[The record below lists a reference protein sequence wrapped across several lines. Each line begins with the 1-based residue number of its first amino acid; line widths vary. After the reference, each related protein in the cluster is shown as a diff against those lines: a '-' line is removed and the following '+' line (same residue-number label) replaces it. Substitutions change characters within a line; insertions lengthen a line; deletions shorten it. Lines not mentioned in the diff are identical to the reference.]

1 MQPFSVRAHPFGKI
15 ASCSR
20 RPAVLYYINRKNL
33 AQQAILPANPKP
45 ACSVLVRR
53 IVLSA
58 KEVTGSVNGVSAKAV
73 FYRKTALL
81 SVVHALVDMSCAALF
96 FSVLKGEDLWLG
108 MVLYNACAFL
118 CQLPMG
124 VVADRLNR
132 NMLFAAIGCALVA
145 LGFGLRSVPV
155 LAMVVA
161 GLGNGAFHVGGG
173 IEVLNGSDTKASPLG
188 VFVSPG
194 AIGLYFGR
202 VFSANMLS
210 LPWLL
215 PVILLL
221 SGGAI
226 LLLGKSEF
234 REGSGNIPLSF
245 DMSKNGL
252 WLLILLFLVVVLRS
266 FMGTTQAFSTGN
278 LFSGSDSWRT
288 GLVPVLCL
296 AAGKAYGGFHGDRN
310 GHIPTAILS
319 LGICAIFLFF
329 PLHPLLTLA
338 ALFLF
343 NMSMPLTLF
352 ASARILKGAKGTAFG
367 LLTAALF
374 MGIVPFFLGLSVP
387 VSNVLYGAIAAI
399 SGVMLAVG
407 LRKPV

>member
-1 MQPFSVRAHPFGKI
+1 MV
-15 ASCSR
+15 
-20 RPAVLYYINRKNL
+20 
-33 AQQAILPANPKP
+33 
-45 ACSVLVRR
+45 R
-53 IVLSA
+53 IVENPGFV
-58 KEVTGSVNGVSAKAV
+58 K
-73 FYRKTALL
+73 KTALL
-81 SVVHALVDMSCAALF
+81 SLVHAEVDLCCAALF
-96 FSVLKGEDLWLG
+96 FSVLKGSDLWLG
-108 MVLYNACAFL
+108 MVLYNAFAFL
-118 CQLPMG
+118 FQLPLG
-124 VVADRLNR
+124 VVADKLNR
-132 NMLFAAIGCALVA
+132 NMLIAATGCALVA
-145 LGFGLRSVPV
+145 LAFAFRSVPI

-161 GLGNGAFHVGGG
+161 GIGNGAFHVGGG
-173 IEVLNGSDTKASPLG
+173 IEVLNGSDTKAGPLG

-245 DMSKNGL
+245 DMPKNGL
-252 WLLILLFLVVVLRS
+252 WLQILLFLVVVLRS

-278 LFSGSDSWRT
+278 LFSGSDSWRS

-329 PLHPLLTLA
+329 PQHPLLALA

>member
-1 MQPFSVRAHPFGKI
+1 MV
-15 ASCSR
+15 
-20 RPAVLYYINRKNL
+20 
-33 AQQAILPANPKP
+33 
-45 ACSVLVRR
+45 R
-53 IVLSA
+53 IVENPGFV
-58 KEVTGSVNGVSAKAV
+58 K
-73 FYRKTALL
+73 KTALL
-81 SVVHALVDMSCAALF
+81 SLVHAAVDLCCAALF
-96 FSVLKGEDLWLG
+96 FSVLKGSDLWLG
-108 MVLYNACAFL
+108 MVLYNAFAFL
-118 CQLPMG
+118 FQLPLG
-124 VVADRLNR
+124 VVADKLNR
-132 NMLFAAIGCALVA
+132 NMLIAAIGCALVA
-145 LGFGLRSVPV
+145 LAFAFRSVPI

-161 GLGNGAFHVGGG
+161 GVGNGAFHVGGG
-173 IEVLNGSDTKASPLG
+173 IEVLNGSDTKAGPLG

-245 DMSKNGL
+245 DMPKNGL

-319 LGICAIFLFF
+319 LGACAIFLFF

-399 SGVMLAVG
+399 SGVMLAIG

>member
-1 MQPFSVRAHPFGKI
+1 MVRIIENHGFVK
-15 ASCSR
+15 
-20 RPAVLYYINRKNL
+20 
-33 AQQAILPANPKP
+33 
-45 ACSVLVRR
+45 
-53 IVLSA
+53 
-58 KEVTGSVNGVSAKAV
+58 
-73 FYRKTALL
+73 KTALL
-81 SVVHALVDMSCAALF
+81 SLVHAAVDLCCAALF
-96 FSVLKGEDLWLG
+96 FSVLKDKDLWLG
-108 MVLYNACAFL
+108 MVLYNAFAFL
-118 CQLPMG
+118 FQLPLG
-124 VVADRLNR
+124 VIADKLNR
-132 NMLFAAIGCALVA
+132 NMLVAATGCALVA
-145 LGFGLRSVPV
+145 LAFAFRSVPI

-173 IEVLNGSDTKASPLG
+173 IEVLNGSETKASPLG

-202 VFSANMLS
+202 VFSAQMLT

-245 DMSKNGL
+245 DMPKNGL

-266 FMGTTQAFSTGN
+266 FMGTTQAFSTGD
-278 LFSGSDSWRT
+278 LLAGMQPVWSG
-288 GLVPVLCL
+288 LIPVLCL
-296 AAGKAYGGFHGDRN
+296 ALGKTAGGFAADRWKP
-310 GHIPTAILS
+310 IPTAIVS
-319 LGICAIFLFF
+319 LGLCALFLFF
-329 PLHPLLTLA
+329 PLHPVLTLC

-352 ASARILKGAKGTAFG
+352 QSARILKGAKGTAFG

-374 MGIVPFFLGLSVP
+374 IGVVPFFLGAQIPESSV
-387 VSNVLYGAIAAI
+387 LFGALAAV
-399 SGVMLAVG
+399 SGVLLVIG
-407 LRKPV
+407 LREAK

>member
-1 MQPFSVRAHPFGKI
+1 MV
-15 ASCSR
+15 
-20 RPAVLYYINRKNL
+20 
-33 AQQAILPANPKP
+33 
-45 ACSVLVRR
+45 R
-53 IVLSA
+53 IVENPGFV
-58 KEVTGSVNGVSAKAV
+58 K
-73 FYRKTALL
+73 KTALL
-81 SVVHALVDMSCAALF
+81 SLVHAAVDLCCAALF
-96 FSVLKGEDLWLG
+96 FSVLKGSDLWLG
-108 MVLYNACAFL
+108 MVLYNAFAFL
-118 CQLPMG
+118 FQLPLG
-124 VVADRLNR
+124 VVADKLNR
-132 NMLFAAIGCALVA
+132 NMLIAATGCALVA
-145 LGFGLRSVPV
+145 LAFAFRSVPI

-161 GLGNGAFHVGGG
+161 GIGNGAFHVGGG
-173 IEVLNGSDTKASPLG
+173 IEVLNGSDTKAGPLG

-245 DMSKNGL
+245 DMPKNGL

-278 LFSGSDSWRT
+278 LFSGSDSWRS

-310 GHIPTAILS
+310 GLIPTAILS

>member
-1 MQPFSVRAHPFGKI
+1 
-15 ASCSR
+15 
-20 RPAVLYYINRKNL
+20 
-33 AQQAILPANPKP
+33 
-45 ACSVLVRR
+45 
-53 IVLSA
+53 
-58 KEVTGSVNGVSAKAV
+58 
-73 FYRKTALL
+73 
-81 SVVHALVDMSCAALF
+81 
-96 FSVLKGEDLWLG
+96 
-108 MVLYNACAFL
+108 
-118 CQLPMG
+118 
-124 VVADRLNR
+124 
-132 NMLFAAIGCALVA
+132 
-145 LGFGLRSVPV
+145 
-155 LAMVVA
+155 MVVA

-245 DMSKNGL
+245 DMPKNGL

-329 PLHPLLTLA
+329 PLHPLLTFA

-374 MGIVPFFLGLSVP
+374 MGIVPFFLGISLP
-387 VSNVLYGAIAAI
+387 ASNVLHGALAAV
-399 SGVMLAVG
+399 SGVLLVIG
-407 LRKPV
+407 LREPK

>member
-1 MQPFSVRAHPFGKI
+1 MV
-15 ASCSR
+15 
-20 RPAVLYYINRKNL
+20 
-33 AQQAILPANPKP
+33 
-45 ACSVLVRR
+45 R
-53 IVLSA
+53 IVENPGFV
-58 KEVTGSVNGVSAKAV
+58 K
-73 FYRKTALL
+73 KTALL
-81 SVVHALVDMSCAALF
+81 SLVHAAVDLCCAALF
-96 FSVLKGEDLWLG
+96 FSVLKGSDLWLG
-108 MVLYNACAFL
+108 MVLYNAFAFL
-118 CQLPMG
+118 FQLPLG
-124 VVADRLNR
+124 VVADKLNR
-132 NMLFAAIGCALVA
+132 NMLIAATGCALVA
-145 LGFGLRSVPV
+145 LAFAFRSVPI

-161 GLGNGAFHVGGG
+161 GIGNGAFHVGGG
-173 IEVLNGSDTKASPLG
+173 IEVLNGSDTKAGPLG

-245 DMSKNGL
+245 DMPKNGL

-278 LFSGSDSWRT
+278 LFSGSDSWRS

-399 SGVMLAVG
+399 SGVMLAIG

>member
-1 MQPFSVRAHPFGKI
+1 MVRN
-15 ASCSR
+15 
-20 RPAVLYYINRKNL
+20 VE
-33 AQQAILPANPKP
+33 NPGFVK
-45 ACSVLVRR
+45 
-53 IVLSA
+53 
-58 KEVTGSVNGVSAKAV
+58 
-73 FYRKTALL
+73 KTALL
-81 SVVHALVDMSCAALF
+81 SLVHAAVDLCCAALF
-96 FSVLKGEDLWLG
+96 FSVLKGSDLWLG
-108 MVLYNACAFL
+108 MVLYNAFAFL
-118 CQLPMG
+118 FQLPLG
-124 VVADRLNR
+124 VVADKLNR
-132 NMLFAAIGCALVA
+132 NMLIAATGCALVA
-145 LGFGLRSVPV
+145 LAFAFRSVPI

-161 GLGNGAFHVGGG
+161 GIGNGAFHVGGG
-173 IEVLNGSDTKASPLG
+173 IEVLNGSDTKAGPLG

-234 REGSGNIPLSF
+234 REGSGNTPLSF
-245 DMSKNGL
+245 DMPKNGL

-278 LFSGSDSWRT
+278 LFSGSDSWRS